1 MIQATV
7 LHVKPKDMDSFL
19 EPLFIELPKLQTG
32 GLKVHSASGTFELK
46 VHLMLASG
54 DLVGTQ
60 ELAHHMMYRAKFGC
74 RICPLETITRPSPDG
89 PGRGNYF
96 RGSRDMLEDFRD
108 IQQFKDGAIIR
119 ILSHL

>member
-1 MIQATV
+1 MN
-7 LHVKPKDMDSFL
+7 SFL
-19 EPLFIELPKLQTG
+19 EPFFIELRKLQTD
-32 GLKVHSASGTFELK
+32 GLKVHCAGGTFELK

-60 ELAHHMMYRAKFGC
+60 ELAHHMTYRAKFGC
-74 RICPLETITRPSPDG
+74 RICLLETITGPSPDG